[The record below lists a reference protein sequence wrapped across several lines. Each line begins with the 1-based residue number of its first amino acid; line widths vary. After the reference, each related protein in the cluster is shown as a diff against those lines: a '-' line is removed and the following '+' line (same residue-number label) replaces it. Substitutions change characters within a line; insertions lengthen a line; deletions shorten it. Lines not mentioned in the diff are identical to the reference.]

1 MPSSS
6 RKSRVSSGAHATAST
21 VTTVMSVTVRVNNCR
36 MKRAPW
42 SSSSFSARTSTG
54 TTRAVRTE
62 PSTISVMMLG
72 RVLAVLKAEA
82 TAGPSAAPM
91 STVRMKPVTREM
103 RVATAMEPVARTTEV
118 LLVPSSPSPVSAAL
132 VPLSLSVLVGASS
145 VAVAV
150 SVEAASLLSLLSLA
164 LPPGAADCAASDS
177 LLSPL
182 GLVVSIDLSGW
193 FGSSSGP

>member
-1 MPSSS
+1 
-6 RKSRVSSGAHATAST
+6 
-21 VTTVMSVTVRVNNCR
+21 MSVTVRVNSCR

-145 VAVAV
+145 VAVAAAAPAPAGASRSSSSMSTTWIV